1 MVADRTTTAVTPVG
15 SYTMGAAFHPSAF
28 QLVFVPQP
36 NPMGPGTSA
45 STVNYNGM
53 SLRVLQSYDHIKKRD
68 LISVDC
74 LVGAAAVDGRL
85 GVRVA
90 SVNG

>member
-1 MVADRTTTAVTPVG
+1 LDAAGTQTAATPVAA
-15 SYTMGAAFHPSAF
+15 YTMGAAFHPSAF

-36 NPMGPGTSA
+36 NPMGPGTSS

-53 SLRVLQSYDHIKKRD
+53 SVRVLQTYDHIKKRD

-74 LVGAAAVDGRL
+74 MVGAAAIDGRL